1 MSTDTVLVAGPVLAE
16 FREALLSN
24 LEKINKPGNGIKRL
38 ITLKSAARV
47 RSLVQDAVSKGA
59 IIHTAPSAGPE
70 KNDQEPD
77 TAMVS
82 ATIIEG
88 LNKSMEL
95 YTVESFGPL
104 LSILP
109 IQSVAEGI
117 KVVNDCK
124 YGLSSAIHT
133 KNHYQALSLAKKMKV
148 SAVHINGAT
157 VHDESTLPHGGH
169 GDSGWGRF
177 GGEWGLQEFVH
188 TKTVIMNC

>member
-1 MSTDTVLVAGPVLAE
+1 MSTDTVLVAAPIFAE

-24 LEKINKPGNGIKRL
+24 LENINKTGNEIQRL
-38 ITLKSAARV
+38 ITIKAAARV
-47 RSLVQDAVSKGA
+47 RSLVQNAVANGA
-59 IIHTAPSAGPE
+59 IIHTAPTT
-70 KNDQEPD
+70 NQETNNLNPD
-77 TAMVS
+77 AAMVP

-88 LNKSMEL
+88 LNNSMEL
-95 YTVESFGPL
+95 FTVEAFGPL
-104 LSILP
+104 LSIIP
-109 IQSVAEGI
+109 IKSAAEGI
-117 KVVNDCK
+117 DMVNACN

-133 KNHYQALSLAKKMKV
+133 RNHYQALSFAKKMKV

-188 TKTVIMNC
+188 TKTVIMNS